1 VPKSARDSLTGEIV
15 LVVDDEP
22 AIRSLLSLELGSQG
36 YVCIEA
42 PDAPTALS
50 IIETALQPSVI
61 LSDLDLPGMSGFEFI
76 QALRRSSSTAE
87 IIVVTGLHDH
97 QLVRR
102 AILEGAFDYV
112 LKPFEREDLFDTVR
126 RATEKARLIR
136 QNRAYQTHLERMVQE
151 KTKELRAVRDA
162 AILTLAQLA
171 ERRDKTTAAH
181 LERIS
186 AYCMR
191 LGSEIQSNAEFPE
204 VSADWLELLGRS
216 SQLHDIGKVGIPD
229 SVLNKPGPL
238 EPEERRVMRTHTTLG
253 GDALRHVR
261 ERLPTDSFLGMAMEI
276 AYSHHE
282 RWDGQ
287 GYPVGLAGRTIPLAA
302 RIVALSDAYDALT
315 SRRPYS
321 GPHEHAKA
329 VERIVAD
336 RGKHFDPLLVDAFLR
351 CAPDFSRIQATHRD
365 LD

>member
-1 VPKSARDSLTGEIV
+1 MPKTARDSVNGEVV
-15 LVVDDEP
+15 LVVDDE
-22 AIRSLLSLELGSQG
+22 ASIRSLLRMELGSQG
-36 YVCIEA
+36 YVCVEA
-42 PDAPTALS
+42 GDADAALALLGTAFQPS
-50 IIETALQPSVI
+50 IILC
-61 LSDLDLPGMSGFEFI
+61 DLNLPGMSGFEFI
-76 QALRRSSSTAE
+76 QQLRQTSTTAE

-102 AILEGAFDYV
+102 AIREGAFDYV
-112 LKPFEREDLFDTVR
+112 LKPFEREDLFLTVQ
-126 RATEKARLIR
+126 RASEKGRLVR

-171 ERRDKTTAAH
+171 ERRDRTTAAH

-186 AYCMR
+186 GFCLR
-191 LGSEIQSNAEFPE
+191 LAREIQGNQEFPE
-204 VSADWLELLGRS
+204 VSADWIELLGRS

-229 SVLNKPGPL
+229 AVLTKPEPL
-238 EPEERRVMRTHTTLG
+238 SPEERAVMRTHTTLG
-253 GDALRHVR
+253 GDALRHVQ

-282 RWDGQ
+282 RWDGD
-287 GYPVGLAGRTIPLAA
+287 GYPVGLASRSIPLAA
-302 RIVALSDAYDALT
+302 RIVALADAYDALT

-329 VERIVAD
+329 VERIVHD
-336 RGKHFDPLLVDAFLR
+336 RGRHFDPLLVDAFLR
-351 CAPDFSRIQATHRD
+351 CAPDFARIQSTHRD
-365 LD
+365 AD